1 MILNQLFDKIDR
13 VRETANWQAAF
24 GPPQVVEGKTIIPVA
39 RVSYLFGVG
48 FGSVLGPE
56 AETESV
62 GGSQGGGEGGGASTK
77 PLGAIVVTP
86 ERVYFEPVLDVGKI
100 AWFGLGLAALLLFQ
114 LSRTIRLVL
123 GRKASRAVG

>member
-1 MILNQLFDKIDR
+1 MILNQLFDKIDQ

-39 RVSYLFGVG
+39 RVSYLFGLG
-48 FGSVLGPE
+48 FGSVLGAE

-62 GGSQGGGEGGGASTK
+62 GGSQGGEGGGAVTK

-86 ERVYFEPVLDVGKI
+86 ERVYFEPILDMGKI

-114 LSRTIRLVL
+114 LSRTLRLVL
-123 GRKASRAVG
+123 GRKEGHSTR

>member
-1 MILNQLFDKIDR
+1 MILNQLFDKIDQ

-39 RVSYLFGVG
+39 QVSYLFGLG

-86 ERVYFEPVLDVGKI
+86 DRVYFEPVLDMGKI
-100 AWFGLGLAALLLFQ
+100 ASFGLGLAALLLFQ

-123 GRKASRAVG
+123 GRKASRAVR